1 MLYIKRE
8 EEYSPNTTPHTR
20 RAFDTQL
27 PLAREASVLGV
38 HLEHG
43 VVLLQ
48 SAKSW
53 Y

>member
-27 PLAREASVLGV
+27 PLAREASV